1 MNFLLY
7 FSSLRRRLLLLTILP
22 VTIMIIVSMVSSYSL
37 RVLTSELDDIRLN
50 RVPLIETS
58 LEMSNSISA
67 LFRISIQISQ
77 SDSDGLSYT
86 EFVNAKKIYE
96 DILKSRIS
104 YKKLSRSTK
113 EILLSTPIDESWNSI
128 DSIFT
133 VVFSQVNKLDLK
145 NKVETE
151 KFLNRFRSVL
161 SLLVSSF
168 DQIGSSFKKLD
179 KNRNKEMDAL
189 LRKNEAISKKV
200 NNISISFSIL
210 GIIITIIL
218 GFLIGNKT
226 KIAMS
231 DISGELQ
238 EESSL
243 LTVASGRVVNS
254 SENLATIG
262 SSLATSLEE
271 ITSQFQEILSMVNKN
286 TDAVIESEK
295 IASINKISSASG
307 EIAVKQLVESIQDIK
322 TNNNSFS
329 NELVLI
335 IQKINGMSQVI
346 NHIGAKSKII
356 DDIVFQTKLL
366 SFNASVEASRAGDAG
381 KGFSVVAG
389 EIGSLASISGE
400 AAKEI
405 SELLATSI
413 KTINQIVYESQAI
426 VENLFKTS
434 QDKITRGSEIVDECK
449 ESFSNISNN
458 ITKLD
463 SVISNIALSSREQ
476 AIGIKEVSIA
486 VSNISQILNKNRE
499 LAVSSTEIS
508 EDLNLQAESLE
519 LIVEKLM
526 ILLNGKL
533 NPQLLR
539 G

>member
-1 MNFLLY
+1 
-7 FSSLRRRLLLLTILP
+7 
-22 VTIMIIVSMVSSYSL
+22 MIIVSMVSSYSI

-67 LFRISIQISQ
+67 LLRISIQISQ
-77 SDSDGLSYT
+77 SDSDGLSYI

-96 DILKSRIS
+96 EILKSKIN
-104 YKKLSRSTK
+104 YKKLSRSNK
-113 EILLSTPIDESWNSI
+113 EINLSKPIDESWNSI
-128 DSIFT
+128 ESIFT

-145 NKVETE
+145 DKVETE

-161 SLLVSSF
+161 GLLLSSF

-179 KNRNKEMDAL
+179 KNRNEEMDTL
-189 LRKNEAISKKV
+189 LRKNELIAKKV
-200 NNISISFSIL
+200 NNISMSISLL
-210 GIIITIIL
+210 GIVITIIL
-218 GFLIGNKT
+218 GFIIGNKT

-243 LTVASGRVVNS
+243 LTVASSRVVNS

-262 SSLATSLEE
+262 TSLATSLEE

-286 TDAVIESEK
+286 TEAVIESEK
-295 IASINKISSASG
+295 IASINKASSASG
-307 EIAVKQLVESIQDIK
+307 EIAVKQLVESIHDIK
-322 TNNNSFS
+322 MNNNSFS

-413 KTINQIVYESQAI
+413 KAINQIVNESQAV
-426 VENLFKTS
+426 VENLCKIS
-434 QDKITRGSEIVDECK
+434 QVKITRGSEIVDECK

-458 ITKLD
+458 ISKLD
-463 SVISNIALSSREQ
+463 SVISNISLSSREQ
-476 AIGIKEVSIA
+476 AIGIKEVSLA

-519 LIVEKLM
+519 LIVVKLM
-526 ILLNGKL
+526 ILLNGSIT
-533 NPQLLR
+533 PQHLR